1 MVSAKFVKATTAA
14 CAALALVLGAGQAV
28 AQKGPAKPAEAAAP
42 AGGDKP
48 DVWYKLCVDAP
59 VIDQPDSD
67 AAKKDASAKKDA
79 AAPKAEPKKVNVCL
93 TQADVRDR
101 TTALLV
107 GKVAVRQVKGGEK
120 PQILAMLPLGSVLP
134 AGALVKVDE
143 AEPIK
148 LTYTHCHMEGC
159 VAEAT
164 VEPAVVEQLK
174 KGKFVGYFGKDL
186 SGKTLSVPV
195 PLEGFAQ
202 AYDGPAIPIEKYNE
216 DQKKIAEFIRNR
228 LAELNSKAK
237 EAAAAN
243 AAGGAAPAAK
253 KQ

>member
-1 MVSAKFVKATTAA
+1 MVSAKFVKAATTAA
-14 CAALALVLGAGQAV
+14 VLALALGAGQAM
-28 AQKGPAKPAEAAAP
+28 AQKGPAKPAEGAAA
-42 AGGDKP
+42 AADKP

-59 VIDQPDSD
+59 VLDQPAEGEKQE
-67 AAKKDASAKKDA
+67 AAKT
-79 AAPKAEPKKVNVCL
+79 EPKKVNVCL

-107 GKVAVRQVKGGEK
+107 GKVAVREVQGGEK

-143 AEPIK
+143 NEPIK

-164 VEPAVVEQLK
+164 IEPAVVESMK

-195 PLEGFAQ
+195 PLEGFSEAFS
-202 AYDGPAIPIEKYNE
+202 GPAIPIEKYNE
-216 DQKKIAEFIRNR
+216 DQKKIAEFIRQR
-228 LAELNSKAK
+228 LADLNSKAR
-237 EAAAAN
+237 EAAEAAQGGN
-243 AAGGAAPAAK
+243 AGGAAPAK